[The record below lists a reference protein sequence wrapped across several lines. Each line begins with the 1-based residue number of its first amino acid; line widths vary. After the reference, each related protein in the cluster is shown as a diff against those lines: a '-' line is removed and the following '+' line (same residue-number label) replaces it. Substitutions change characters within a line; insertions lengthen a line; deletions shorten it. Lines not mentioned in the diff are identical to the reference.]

1 MITNEQVKQAR
12 ETLIDII
19 DNVETVIVGKRE
31 AVGLTVMALIARG
44 HVLLEDLPGTGK
56 TSLVSSLAKSINCSF
71 KRIQF
76 TPDVMPSDVTGFSI
90 FNQKTREFEFRPGG
104 VMSNLVLADEINRA
118 SAKTQSALLEAM
130 EERQVTVDS
139 QTYRLDEPFMVL
151 ATQNPIEQY
160 GTYPLPEAQL
170 DRFMIKLSMGYPLVD
185 EEVRV
190 VLESKRAKEVIG
202 SVVTGEDIV
211 ALQQLAEQMYVSDSV
226 ARYAVQIVSA
236 TRTSAECSCGASPR
250 GSIAL
255 IAMARS
261 HALLLGRG
269 YVLPDDVKYVAPWV
283 LSHRLIL
290 THEAKISGKTEH
302 AVVASILETIA
313 VPTVTKE
320 EVMRAAGASQAAVD
334 ELASKPAP
342 QTQDADDASGE
353 TLQDSAAGAPSA
365 EAPADGQRR

>member
-1 MITNEQVKQAR
+1 MIEEQNAQQAKGLL
-12 ETLIDII
+12 EKIV

-31 AVGLTVMALIARG
+31 PVELVVLSLIAQG
-44 HVLLEDLPGTGK
+44 HVLIEDLPGTGK
-56 TSLVSSLAKSINCSF
+56 TSLVSALAKSIDCGF

-76 TPDVMPSDVTGFSI
+76 TPDIMPSDVTGFSI

-139 QTYRLDEPFMVL
+139 QTHSLEEPFMVL

-170 DRFMIKLSMGYPLVD
+170 DRFLIKLSMGYPLMD

-190 VLESKRAKEVIG
+190 VLETKAAKAKIAPVA
-202 SVVTGEDIV
+202 TAADILSLRQ
-211 ALQQLAEQMYVSDSV
+211 AAEAVHISQAA

-236 TRTSAECSCGASPR
+236 TRTMKECTCGASPR

-255 IAMARS
+255 VNIARA
-261 HALLLGRG
+261 HALLRGRP
-269 YVLPDDVKYVAPWV
+269 YVLPDDIKYLAPYV
-283 LSHRLIL
+283 LSHRIAL
-290 THEAKISGKTEH
+290 THEAKINGRDPG
-302 AVVASILETIA
+302 AVIASILDSVA
-313 VPTVTKE
+313 VP
-320 EVMRAAGASQAAVD
+320 VM
-334 ELASKPAP
+334 
-342 QTQDADDASGE
+342 GE
-353 TLQDSAAGAPSA
+353 A
-365 EAPADGQRR
+365 EAKGL